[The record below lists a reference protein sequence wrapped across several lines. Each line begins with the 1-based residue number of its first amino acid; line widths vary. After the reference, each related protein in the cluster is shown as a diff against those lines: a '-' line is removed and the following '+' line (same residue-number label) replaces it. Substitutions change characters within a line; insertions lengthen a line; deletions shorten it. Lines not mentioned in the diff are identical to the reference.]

1 MKYDGVSRLEILLFP
16 YVLCLYD
23 WFIILSSRPGGPTS
37 APTLKNKNKD
47 MTEHQKSAQ
56 KSQCP
61 V

>member
-37 APTLKNKNKD
+37 APTLKNKNED
-47 MTEHQKSAQ
+47 MTAHQKSN
-56 KSQCP
+56 
-61 V
+61 